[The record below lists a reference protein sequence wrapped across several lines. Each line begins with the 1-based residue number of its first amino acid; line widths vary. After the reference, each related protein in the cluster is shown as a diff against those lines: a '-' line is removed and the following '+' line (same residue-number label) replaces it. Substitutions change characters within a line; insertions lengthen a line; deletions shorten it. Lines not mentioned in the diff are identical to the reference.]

1 MNDIIG
7 YIKTYGGKTVKTLPF
22 TEVDSLI
29 LCQLSYLKYDG
40 LLPSLSDNKPG
51 LTLREIAAL
60 DGFEGLFEDKR
71 YAKMNRELFAAA
83 ANSTRFGSML
93 LNNHI
98 NMVDSSWE
106 LQFSA
111 MTFLFEHGLLYLA
124 YRGTDETLVG
134 WKEDFNM
141 ALFTPIP
148 AQEKALQYLNN
159 IAACTHGKFFIGG
172 HSKGGNLAVYAAS
185 KCREDIQERILTV
198 FNHDG
203 PGFPQGT
210 LRDTVGFKR
219 VAGRIRKYM
228 PHSSIV
234 GMLMESNEPYD
245 IIECR
250 KFGILQHDPFNWIVE
265 GTAFKRVSNVY
276 DHVAVKDA
284 SINQWINEM
293 SAEEKRVFVESL
305 YSVLTASGATTLL
318 DFMTGWRLHSKAM
331 FEAIE
336 ATDPKTKELLQKIF
350 TNLFECLQGT
360 MMIKVEEHIQ
370 PGWQKLK
377 AVIEKW
383 QNSD

>member
-1 MNDIIG
+1 MDSIID
-7 YIKTYGGKTVKTLPF
+7 YIKTYGSRPIDVLPF

-40 LLPSLSDNKPG
+40 LLPAITDNKPG
-51 LTLREIAAL
+51 MTLAQLTEST
-60 DGFEGLFEDKR
+60 GFEGLFEDKR
-71 YAKMNRELFAAA
+71 YAKMNRALFLAA
-83 ANSTRFGSML
+83 SESRRFGQML

-111 MTFLFEHGLLYLA
+111 MTFLFETGLFYLA

-148 AQEKALQYLNN
+148 AQEKSLQYLNA
-159 IAACTHGKFFIGG
+159 IARITHGKFLIGG
-172 HSKGGNLAVYAAS
+172 HSKGGNLAVYASS
-185 KCREDIQERILTV
+185 KCHEDVQERILTV
-198 FNHDG
+198 YNHDG

-210 LRDTVGFKR
+210 IPETVGFKR

-265 GTAFKRVSNVY
+265 GTAFRRVSNVY

-284 SINQWINEM
+284 SINRWINEM
-293 SAEEKRVFVESL
+293 TDEEKHVFVETL

-318 DFMTGWRLHSKAM
+318 DFMTGWRFHSKAM
-331 FEAIE
+331 YEAIE
-336 ATDPKTKELLQKIF
+336 AADPKTKDLLMKIF
-350 TNLFECLQGT
+350 ANLFDCLQDT

-370 PGWQKLK
+370 PGWRKLK
-377 AVIEKW
+377 DVIEKW
-383 QNSD
+383 QDSD